1 MEKKE
6 RSLYNVLYSLY
17 NVKYMKIP
25 ELIDLINEF
34 VFGKDLET
42 EEKLNEKQKK
52 SKASNIK
59 RQYNMLIQ
67 NKKASGKKIQLR
79 DLKKLMAPLLE
90 NYQEVSKYEPINETL
105 QLMAEDIRESNMTT
119 QKDKDN
125 MENEIAT
132 IYASILGNPGT
143 STKGM
148 TSEYI
153 SKIIAKKVADADDI
167 NRDDIMNLLI
177 MQSQNMYLDIE
188 QYQNLINASVI
199 RFLSTNKDGIKFTNP
214 KVFKVFESLASSY
227 KVQGDFEKVKEV
239 YEKALRLK
247 SLESTIEYQEIKE
260 KYEDFLK
267 YMDLKKKFDDK
278 RFDSFE
284 DLMDS
289 LNIKFSDDGI
299 FRTEKERKDFFD
311 DNPQNSKQSRSN
323 YVMPVSK
330 KMEGFKRLVRSLKK
344 DNPDYDILECE
355 IGKDLYAGYV
365 IFKIENANVSILENF
380 NAVNARIF
388 IVKNEQIDQVR
399 KLARNEA
406 IALEGVE
413 AANHI
418 ENFEN
423 YCRNLI
429 RKTKTLIRQ
438 TQVGV
443 APPTEDELAFD
454 DDSFI
459 DSYADISSEQVQVP
473 NKKDG
478 EEQEGENKEE
488 LHDEISQD
496 MIEEERRKAHKK
508 REYVKELKARIE
520 RIQKEKEEKIAKV
533 KNGKSEEK

>member
-1 MEKKE
+1 M
-6 RSLYNVLYSLY
+6 YSLY

-42 EEKLNEKQKK
+42 EEKLNEKHKK

-267 YMDLKKKFDDK
+267 YMDLKKNFDDK

-496 MIEEERRKAHKK
+496 KIEEERRKAHKK